1 MLSLILAPHIILFMH
16 DHNISTFS
24 TPSVKLKLFDR
35 SLNIILKLIEFRIV
49 EWEGMAMKTV
59 KKE

>member
-1 MLSLILAPHIILFMH
+1 MH

-35 SLNIILKLIEFRIV
+35 SLNIILKLIEIRIV